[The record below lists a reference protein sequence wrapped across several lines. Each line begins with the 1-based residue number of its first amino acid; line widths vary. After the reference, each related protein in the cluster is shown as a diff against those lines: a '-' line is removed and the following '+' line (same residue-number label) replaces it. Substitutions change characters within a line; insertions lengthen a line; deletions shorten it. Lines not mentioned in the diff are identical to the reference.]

1 MLKKKQI
8 QKGGKNRKKRNM
20 SELILMVLTGG
31 NNQMEKNGRFK
42 NLKQV
47 VIVVSSIAALKY
59 AVIKKD
65 NLYDWLC

>member
-1 MLKKKQI
+1 
-8 QKGGKNRKKRNM
+8 M

-47 VIVVSSIAALKY
+47 VIVVSSILPLKY
-59 AVIKKD
+59 AIVKRIICMIGCA
-65 NLYDWLC
+65 NNYELSYFSV

>member
-1 MLKKKQI
+1 
-8 QKGGKNRKKRNM
+8 M

-47 VIVVSSIAALKY
+47 VIVVSSIAAK
-59 AVIKKD
+59 IRDHKKMD